1 MQKIG
6 TKTTS
11 ILMDF
16 GPLFHHFFVRNPQP
30 GLPGREWCLCGMLEP
45 PNPAVSTRF
54 REKRGPRARWDG
66 RSYNGYGYLFR
77 DLYLYLYI
85 LYYIILC
92 YIIFYCIILYYII
105 FLSYIILYYVILYF
119 IALYYIILYF
129 YHIIL
134 YYILLYYIILY
145 FYHIILYYILLYFI
159 ILYYIILYK

>member
-77 DLYLYLYI
+77 DLYLYIYII
-85 LYYIILC
+85 LYYIMLYYILLHYIILYYIFIIYYITLC
-92 YIIFYCIILYYII
+92 YIIFYCIILYYI
-105 FLSYIILYYVILYF
+105 
-119 IALYYIILYF
+119 
-129 YHIIL
+129 
-134 YYILLYYIILY
+134 
-145 FYHIILYYILLYFI
+145 FI
-159 ILYYIILYK
+159 ILYYIIFLSYYIILYFIIFYYII